1 MIDTIFN
8 LNIYIILSSDDNI
21 NSKEDENRINNIEIN
36 DNEKKFILFYLSIR
50 SVDAKKINIH
60 FI

>member
-1 MIDTIFN
+1 LIDAIFN
-8 LNIYIILSSDDNI
+8 LNIYIIIRSDGNI
-21 NSKEDENRINNIEIN
+21 NSKEDENCINNIEIN
-36 DNEKKFILFYLSIR
+36 DNEKKIILFYFSIR